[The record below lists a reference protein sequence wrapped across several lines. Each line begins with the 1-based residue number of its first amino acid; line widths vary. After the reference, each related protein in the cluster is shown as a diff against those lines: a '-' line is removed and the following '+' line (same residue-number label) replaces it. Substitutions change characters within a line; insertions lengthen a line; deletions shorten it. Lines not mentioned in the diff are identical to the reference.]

1 MNARIL
7 CVDDDRSV
15 LEGYQ
20 RTLRK
25 QFTIEIALGGEAGLQ
40 AIQSRGPFAVVVAD
54 MQMPGM
60 NGIEFLTRVQEIAP
74 TSVRFMLT
82 GNADQTTA
90 VKAVNEGR
98 VFQFLTKPCP
108 ADMFAR
114 ALENGVVQYRLLA
127 AERDLLE
134 NTLRGSVNLLSDVLS
149 IWDPASF
156 GQGQKLRELMR
167 HISESW
173 RGAPTWE
180 LELGAMLSPVGYA
193 TVPPAVLEKYRAGQ
207 DLTEAD
213 QETLRRAPD
222 LGSNLISNIPRLEN
236 VARIVRYQDKHF
248 DGSGFPADEVAGRS
262 IPIGAR
268 ILKVLIDMLH
278 LEGRGSSR
286 TEALLQMQSREGVY
300 DPMVLNAAIARFQ
313 AQPGEPENAD
323 PASTVI
329 TVAFR
334 ALAPGQTI
342 ARRVVTLDGQIIA
355 SAGMLVTPVL
365 LERLRNFQRSV
376 GVEEPL
382 HILA

>member
-40 AIQSRGPFAVVVAD
+40 AIQTRGPFAVVVAD

-60 NGIEFLTRVQEIAP
+60 NGIEFLGRVKEAAP

-82 GNADQTTA
+82 GNADQATA
-90 VKAVNEGR
+90 VKAVNEGH

-114 ALENGVVQYRLLA
+114 ALENGVAQYHLLA
-127 AERDLLE
+127 SERDLLE

-149 IWDPASF
+149 IWDPTSF
-156 GQGQKLRELMR
+156 GQGQRLRELMR

-193 TVPPAVLEKYRAGQ
+193 TVPSAVLEKYRAGLP
-207 DLTEAD
+207 LTETESDA
-213 QETLRRAPD
+213 LRRAPD
-222 LGSNLISNIPRLEN
+222 LGSNLITNIPRLEN

-278 LEGRGSSR
+278 LEGRGMTR
-286 TEALLQMQSREGVY
+286 ADALLQMQSRAGVY
-300 DPMVLNAAIARFQ
+300 DPMVLNAAIARFE
-313 AQPGEPENAD
+313 ASPSPTDGPE
-323 PASTVI
+323 STVI

-334 ALAPGQTI
+334 ALATGQTI
-342 ARRVVTLDGQIIA
+342 ARRVETLDGQVVA
-355 SAGMLVTPVL
+355 GAGMLVTPVL
-365 LERLRNFQRSV
+365 LERLRNFHRSV
-376 GVEEPL
+376 GVQEPL
-382 HILA
+382 FILA

>member
-40 AIQSRGPFAVVVAD
+40 AIQTRGPFAVVVAD

-60 NGIEFLTRVQEIAP
+60 NGIEFLGRVKEIAP
-74 TSVRFMLT
+74 GSVRFMLT
-82 GNADQTTA
+82 GNADQATA
-90 VKAVNEGR
+90 VKAVNEGH

-114 ALENGVVQYRLLA
+114 ALENGVAQYHLLS
-127 AERDLLE
+127 AERELLE

-149 IWDPASF
+149 IWDPSSF
-156 GQGQKLRELMR
+156 GQGQRLRELMR

-207 DLTEAD
+207 ELSDAEREA
-213 QETLRRAPD
+213 LRQAPD
-222 LGSNLISNIPRLEN
+222 LGSSLISNIPRLEN

-248 DGSGFPADEVAGRS
+248 DGSGFPADDVAGRS

-278 LEGRGSSR
+278 LEGRGMGR
-286 TEALLQMQSREGVY
+286 AEALLQMQSREGVY
-300 DPMVLNAAIARFQ
+300 DPMVLNAAVARFE
-313 AQPGEPENAD
+313 APPTREDGTDA
-323 PASTVI
+323 AVLTI
-329 TVAFR
+329 AFH
-334 ALAPGQTI
+334 ALAPGQTL
-342 ARRVVTLDGQIIA
+342 ARRVETTDGQVVA
-355 SAGMLVTPVL
+355 GSGMLVTPVL
-365 LERLRNFQRSV
+365 LERLRNFHRSV
-376 GVEEPL
+376 GIREPL
-382 HILA
+382 LILA